1 MKQLRVLI
9 TGASGFIG
17 GNLMRHFHNR
27 GWAVHAH
34 GGRSRF
40 EFPPPGASIS
50 HGDISQH
57 TSDWPAKVDLVV
69 HAAGW
74 SQFSGMSD
82 EALLRGNIGS
92 TQAVMEYAHRAGRA
106 KIIFIS
112 AVSAFGAV
120 SVPCIDEDTP
130 PIAPDAYGESKL
142 ACERILAASVA
153 SGISSLALRIPGIV
167 GQGAWTPWIS
177 RVLSKLRLNEPVPI
191 YSPEFLFNNIVH
203 VLDLSEFIE
212 KLATSAFSGFDLVV
226 LGADGAMPVESVVEF
241 LKRKVS
247 SSSVIT
253 RVPAPRS
260 PFILFSQKAE
270 KCYDYRPAMVLDILR
285 RYAHESG

>member
-1 MKQLRVLI
+1 MTQMRVLI
-9 TGASGFIG
+9 TGASGFVG
-17 GNLMRHFHNR
+17 RNLVRHFLNR

-34 GGRSRF
+34 AGRSPF

-57 TSDWPAKVDLVV
+57 TSDWPANVDLIV

-74 SQFSGMSD
+74 SQFSGVSD
-82 EALLRGNIGS
+82 EILVRNNVGS
-92 TQAVMEYAHRAGRA
+92 MQAVMEYALRAGRA

-112 AVSAFGAV
+112 AISAFGAV
-120 SVPCIDEDTP
+120 HTPCIDEDTP
-130 PIAPDAYGESKL
+130 PIAPDVYGRSKL
-142 ACERILAASVA
+142 AGEQILAASVA
-153 SGISSLALRIPGIV
+153 SGVSSLALRVPGIV
-167 GQGAWTPWIS
+167 GRGAWTPWIS
-177 RVLSKLRLNEPVPI
+177 RVLGKLRHNEPATI
-191 YSPEFLFNNIVH
+191 YAPEFPFNNVIH
-203 VLDLSEFIE
+203 VSDLSEFIE
-212 KLATSAFSGFDLVV
+212 KLAASAFSGFDLIV

-241 LKRKVS
+241 LKREVS

-260 PFILFSQKAE
+260 PFILSSQKAE